1 MAHQHWTV
9 TLVEVFKESGM
20 SRKRLSEES
29 GVGLKS
35 VHSYIAAGENGGQ
48 GAPDNP
54 QGDTI
59 ERLARALG
67 TTERYLR
74 YKDAEP
80 PVVGLKKVPLLSMNE
95 IGTLKR
101 DQDVRQVWDGKSI
114 VSAPM
119 TVSNKAFAVEV
130 TDIANETRVHLGD
143 VVIFEPLEDDDEPQ
157 PGSYVVAVVQ
167 GHRGA
172 LLRRYRAIDPLDK
185 STFMLMAENTDF
197 APVKVDEAHPGFI
210 VGRAVKRIT
219 DM

>member
-1 MAHQHWTV
+1 MAQPHWTV

-20 SRKRLSEES
+20 TRKKLSEAS

-35 VHSYIAAGENGGQ
+35 VHSYIAAGENGGE

-54 QGDTI
+54 QGDTV

-95 IGTLKR
+95 IGTLTPG
-101 DQDVRQVWDGKSI
+101 QTVHSVWDGKSI

-130 TDIANETRVHLGD
+130 TDFANENRVHIGD
-143 VVIFEPLEDDDEPQ
+143 VLIFEPVETDVEPQ
-157 PGSYVVAVVQ
+157 PGSYVVAVVT
-167 GHRGA
+167 GHKGA
-172 LLRRYRAIDPLDK
+172 LVRRYRSIDPLDHT
-185 STFMLMAENTDF
+185 TFMLMAENADF
-197 APVKVDEAHPGFI
+197 PPVTVDAAHPGFV